1 MAYRFRLREELGAGA
16 RRIIGEQ
23 LERAIDDFAE
33 LDPDSAIHKARRRL
47 KKGRAT
53 LRFVR
58 PGIPEKAYKQW
69 NADLRDVGMLFSNE
83 RDLFVIAK
91 VAEGLAERAPARS
104 KPALQALRGLAA
116 ASQMGPKNEMRDAI
130 IKAGVLRLQAAVQML
145 ASMPC
150 DGLEIAHL
158 AQGFC
163 DSQRASR
170 KTFARAYETG
180 EDEAFHEWRK
190 SVQRHWRQ
198 CLLLEGVWPD
208 FYNARAVVGETIA
221 GLLGADH
228 DLAILKHFAAAHIDK
243 GLTGR
248 QAEAVFVL
256 AQERQD
262 LLRTQAQVAGQA
274 LNAAKPEGLARETET
289 YWKSAAGLHIEP
301 PPHSLRSP
309 EDQPKIEPGAGGK
322 SHKAHGAKH
331 SAPAEPPQNIVQ
343 IKS

>member
-1 MAYRFRLREELGAGA
+1 MAYRFRLREELGDGA

-23 LERAIDDFAE
+23 LERAIDDFAS

-47 KKGRAT
+47 KKARAA
-53 LRFVR
+53 LRFIR
-58 PGIPEKAYKQW
+58 PGVPEKAYRQW

-91 VAEGLAERAPARS
+91 VAESLAAGAPPRS
-104 KPALQALRGLAA
+104 KAAISALQGLAA
-116 ASQMGPKNEMRDAI
+116 TAQLDSKHEMRDAI

-145 ASMPC
+145 VSLPC
-150 DGLEIAHL
+150 DYLQIAHL

-170 KTFARAYETG
+170 KTFGQAYDTCD
-180 EDEAFHEWRK
+180 DEAFHEWRK

-198 CLLLEGVWPD
+198 CVLLEGVWPD
-208 FYNARAVVGETIA
+208 FYNARAAVAEKVA

-228 DLAILKHFAAAHIDK
+228 DLAILKHFAAARIDK

-248 QAEAVFVL
+248 QAETLFAL

-262 LLRTQAQVAGQA
+262 VLRTQAQIAGQA
-274 LNAAKPEGLARETET
+274 LNAAKPENLGRETEI
-289 YWKSAAGLHIEP
+289 YWSSAAGLRIEP
-301 PPHSLRSP
+301 PPRPSRQTRNQSKDMPPPDAKLAKAS
-309 EDQPKIEPGAGGK
+309 EPKE
-322 SHKAHGAKH
+322 
-331 SAPAEPPQNIVQ
+331 SAPGEQATNIVQ
-343 IKS
+343 IKP